1 MAVRFDG
8 LQRCQFGGIYFP
20 VEEVSLIGTQR
31 HHIHEFPHTPG
42 GALEKLGRRPYII
55 RIVPV
60 FDDGITTY
68 TKDNGLPL
76 YPDGLERLRLLYEE
90 ETTSSLTLPTLG
102 TIQAFMTNFSQRM
115 VASLRSGERCEFEFV
130 EDQSSRFLLEDLV
143 VVSTAGI
150 QDQAKTLL
158 DLSADAGMTDS
169 ILDKIQAAAGKVQA
183 LLGQADFYATLFE
196 AKVLALVDLCA
207 QADRIVSGF
216 QDPLNHNVLE
226 ALKELWASSISLS
239 ENIAGKTSKI
249 SKYVTPKLMTI
260 QDVSSAVYGT
270 TTQSFDILQ
279 LNDVE
284 DAFAIPAGVT
294 MKYYET
300 SAGSSL
306 KQF

>member
-8 LQRCQFGGIYFP
+8 LQRAQFGGIFFP

-60 FDDGITTY
+60 FDEGITSY
-68 TKDNGLPL
+68 AKDNGLPL
-76 YPDGLERLRLLYEE
+76 YPDGLERLRLLYEQ

-130 EDQSSRFLLEDLV
+130 EDQSTRFLLGDLV
-143 VVSTAGI
+143 QVSTAGI

-158 DLSADAGMTDS
+158 DLSQDAGIRDS
-169 ILDKIQAAAGKVQA
+169 LLDKIQAAAGKVQA
-183 LLGQADFYATLFE
+183 LLGTADFYATLFE
-196 AKVLALVDLCA
+196 AKVLALVDRCS
-207 QADRIVSGF
+207 QADRLVTAF
-216 QDPLNHNVLE
+216 KDPLNYKVLE
-226 ALKELWASSISLS
+226 ALKELWASSIALGK
-239 ENIAGKTSKI
+239 NIAGKASKVAE
-249 SKYVTPKLMTI
+249 YVTPKLMTI
-260 QDVSSAVYGT
+260 QDVSAAVYGT
-270 TTQSFDILQ
+270 TDKSFDILQ
-279 LNDVE
+279 INAVD

-294 MKYYET
+294 LKYYE
-300 SAGSSL
+300 AA
-306 KQF
+306 